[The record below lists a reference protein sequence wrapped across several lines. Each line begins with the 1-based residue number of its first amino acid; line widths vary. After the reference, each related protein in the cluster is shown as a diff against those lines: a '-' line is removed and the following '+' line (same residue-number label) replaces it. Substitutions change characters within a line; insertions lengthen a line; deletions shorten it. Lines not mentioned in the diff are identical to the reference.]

1 MVVSAF
7 DRKAPEPKKAE
18 AKPANSVDALDKDPS
33 E

>member
-7 DRKAPEPKKAE
+7 DRKAPEPKKVD
-18 AKPANSVDALDKDPS
+18 AKPAGSAADDDGEPS